1 MNKGL
6 KPRALRVAI
15 IGYPNVGK
23 SALINKLLGKRR
35 AKTANTPGVT
45 RALQWIRITN
55 NNNSDKNDRN
65 GRISKRGDP
74 QQKQLQ
80 DLELLDS
87 PGIIPNSLE
96 DQSDAL
102 LLAACNCIG
111 EASYDNQA
119 VAAYL
124 VDYLQ
129 ALYQA
134 SPQACPDWP
143 RISQE
148 RYGVNPMKKNMGEEE
163 EDEQHQQQ
171 SHYPNLMTGEDFL
184 YQVADNTCQGDP
196 EDAARKILQDFRQG
210 RMGLCCL
217 QVLEQRNSRG
227 NRSNKSKHGKDVGD
241 KEDEDLSSTSRP
253 AILEPLP
260 KLYQS
265 DSGSS
270 MSDEEL
276 AVLRQQAKEQWDEE
290 RWRRAQLAQQVAQEQ
305 GLELP
310 PLVQQQQQMAP
321 VASDKD
327 RNDSSDSQPP
337 TPRSNSRDK
346 GLFEGW

>member
-1 MNKGL
+1 
-6 KPRALRVAI
+6 
-15 IGYPNVGK
+15 
-23 SALINKLLGKRR
+23 
-35 AKTANTPGVT
+35 
-45 RALQWIRITN
+45 
-55 NNNSDKNDRN
+55 
-65 GRISKRGDP
+65 
-74 QQKQLQ
+74 
-80 DLELLDS
+80 
-87 PGIIPNSLE
+87 
-96 DQSDAL
+96 
-102 LLAACNCIG
+102 
-111 EASYDNQA
+111 
-119 VAAYL
+119 